1 MRSAAKFES
10 EFKLLFIILFFIFLL
25 FCRSLVSV
33 LSRVF
38 FFFFYTFQFSFRV
51 TESECLAFIK
61 FQSQFYFGSFFK
73 IKMQ

>member
-38 FFFFYTFQFSFRV
+38 FFFYTFQFSFRV

-73 IKMQ
+73 IKTQ